1 MTNVPVPYAY
11 NSERQRVKSLL
22 TYLLCSSTLALLILQ
37 LLLLLLLLLWLRYL
51 LLLVVHGHLESI
63 EWVVG
68 SSLFIAL
75 TQHCLDL
82 LCASTQVHRRL
93 QSLHCSHSTLPRPP
107 VCLDTGPSVHR
118 RSSYTAGPATGTRSS
133 ADRPHARRHHYCNT
147 AL

>member
-82 LCASTQVHRRL
+82 LCASTQVHQFTGEVHTLLDQRQVL
-93 QSLHCSHSTLPRPP
+93 VLVQTDHTHADITTAILH
-107 VCLDTGPSVHR
+107 
-118 RSSYTAGPATGTRSS
+118 YNS
-133 ADRPHARRHHYCNT
+133 A
-147 AL
+147 